1 MGCCLKKQHSI
12 IEYNF
17 IVIGRKRIREI
28 GLNVSLKKIMREHPK
43 LFMCFCWY
51 GLIQDAQETS
61 YLMKELGENKLVPMG
76 FPGGSN
82 GKESTFNAGHV
93 GPTPGSGRSPGWRE
107 WQPTPVSLPGEF
119 HGQRNLAGYSLWD
132 CKESG
137 TTGWLNTSTHIEAG
151 PQDQWQHQ
159 PWTVFSMWT
168 LAKSVRY
175 RKASLLA
182 GPFLFRVTPY
192 FPETVPCFLSL
203 SWEKSSTF
211 GKGADGS
218 ATQVELHK
226 DPCSLHLSSGK
237 PVCEGPA
244 LCRKVHSTSW
254 KAPNH

>member
-28 GLNVSLKKIMREHPK
+28 GLNVSLKKIMSDHPK

-119 HGQRNLAGYSLWD
+119 HGQRSLAGYSLWD

-137 TTGWLNTSTHIEAG
+137 TTGWLNTSTHIAAG

-192 FPETVPCFLSL
+192 SPETVPCFLS
-203 SWEKSSTF
+203 
-211 GKGADGS
+211 
-218 ATQVELHK
+218 
-226 DPCSLHLSSGK
+226 PCLERNLQPLVRVRMAPLLKMSYIRT
-237 PVCEGPA
+237 PA
-244 LCRKVHSTSW
+244 PCI
-254 KAPNH
+254 